1 MLRKPLR
8 LHRRDDFERLRQHG
22 QTRAHALM
30 ILSLLPNDLPHNRYG
45 FIVSKQ
51 IGSATIRNRVRRLLR
66 ESVRLTHPHLKT
78 GYDLVLIARRPLVGK
93 PYAVVDRTVYELFR
107 QAGLV
112 RDANSS

>member
-1 MLRKPLR
+1 MLPRPLR
-8 LHRRDDFERLRQHG
+8 LHRRDDFVRLRQHG
-22 QTRAHALM
+22 QTRTHALM

-51 IGSATIRNRVRRLLR
+51 IGSAPVRNRVRRLLR
-66 ESVRLTHPHLKT
+66 ESVRLAHPRLKT

-93 PYAVVDRTVYELFR
+93 PYAIVDRTINELFR